1 MAISDQIGSA
11 ASTTELVGTVDLLIG
26 VAGPAN
32 AEELRCRAE
41 RAFPS
46 LIASGVLRIAVASP
60 MASPAE
66 AASTLAPSDSG
77 LQFLNYPL
85 SCLGCAFAAVAR
97 GSGRLSRD
105 CSSCGKQG
113 RASLRDSG
121 PGSWRA
127 RRYDR

>member
-66 AASTLAPSDSG
+66 AENTLAPSDSG
-77 LQFLNYPL
+77 LQYLNY
-85 SCLGCAFAAVAR
+85 AARLPRQRLCCR
-97 GSGRLSRD
+97 GSQLRPLIARLLVLRKAGGREP
-105 CSSCGKQG
+105 
-113 RASLRDSG
+113 A
-121 PGSWRA
+121 
-127 RRYDR
+127 